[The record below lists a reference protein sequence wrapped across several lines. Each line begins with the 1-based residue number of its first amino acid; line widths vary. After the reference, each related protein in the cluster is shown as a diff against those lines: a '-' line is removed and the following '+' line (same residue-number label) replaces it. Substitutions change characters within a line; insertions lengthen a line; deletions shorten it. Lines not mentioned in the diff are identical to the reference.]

1 MLYKRNSSKNLV
13 GYSNAD
19 WGGDCDNY
27 KSTSGYCFQVG
38 GTVVSWRS
46 KKQSCVALSTAEAE
60 YMALTSTAPEAI
72 WLTELCKDLKND
84 LMGPTMIIEDNQSA
98 ICMAKNPN
106 SMVEPN
112 KLSLHLGTSQ
122 QQKRGIEVL
131 SN

>member
-1 MLYKRNSSKNLV
+1 
-13 GYSNAD
+13 
-19 WGGDCDNY
+19 
-27 KSTSGYCFQVG
+27 
-38 GTVVSWRS
+38 
-46 KKQSCVALSTAEAE
+46 
-60 YMALTSTAPEAI
+60 MALASTAPEAI

-122 QQKRGIEVL
+122 QQKCGIEVL